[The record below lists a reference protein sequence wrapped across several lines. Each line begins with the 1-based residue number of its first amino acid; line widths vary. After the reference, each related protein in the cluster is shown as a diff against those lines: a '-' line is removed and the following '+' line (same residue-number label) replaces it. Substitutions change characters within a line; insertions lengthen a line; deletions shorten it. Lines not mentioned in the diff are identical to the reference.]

1 MKNPVIV
8 FAIFLSF
15 VVAAMSLPSN
25 VGAHSQNAVPQA
37 TPEKPLT
44 EDELS
49 SLLDQLK
56 EGLAELVG
64 DEDKATAIVE
74 KWDAREDLAGK
85 TRKQVLGLL
94 FNDLRTVITDRA
106 AQNSV
111 WVAWNSAPQQ
121 EPETTTSSGREG
133 LDEYIS
139 SLEYDANRLLSV
151 QSIGDVPRSEK
162 VLARQEQ
169 RVPGSGKVTQCTR
182 MTRSLSANFDDV
194 KILQPTRGTIFPG
207 SLVIADRSL
216 KDGGPRAIPSLA
228 RAPISLRVD
237 LPGASD
243 EGSFSVEQPSEANVR
258 TALNGILSGWNN
270 SGSYREGHAD
280 TNRSTSNIA
289 VSFSRDQTAI
299 GLGFDSNWVQGPL
312 SGLLNSISNLE
323 NTVATLLVKQVFY
336 TVSVNA
342 PESPAGFFAEG
353 VTAEQAQA
361 AFSST
366 SIPAYVSS
374 VSYGRLMMIRMKT
387 ENPVSA
393 AEAAAAL
400 KYAAGLGN
408 VHPSSKPRYDNI
420 LATSEITASTVG
432 VGGLVTTDTITA
444 ADIARRIKGGPMAY
458 SKANA
463 GVPVSFTVNFLK
475 DNAAARLGATTQYS
489 SQDCLDLPNYWL
501 EIQQWGAYMADYTVT
516 WDEPG
521 APGKKQ
527 EGRYSAGG
535 KMQVNFAGD
544 ATNIR
549 LNLRTM
555 SGWQIVDKVLQPN
568 ELNKVYQT
576 GGVATGPNFSVIQN

>member
-1 MKNPVIV
+1 MRNNVVV
-8 FAIFLSF
+8 FALVLALMVTALF
-15 VVAAMSLPSN
+15 VPSN
-25 VGAHSQNAVPQA
+25 VGAHSSKAVPQA
-37 TPEKPLT
+37 TPETPLS

-49 SLLDQLK
+49 TLLDSLK
-56 EGLAELVG
+56 EGLAGLVG
-64 DEDKATAIVE
+64 DEDKATAIAE

-94 FNDLRTVITDRA
+94 FNDLRTVISDRA
-106 AQNSV
+106 LQNSV
-111 WVAWNSAPQQ
+111 WAAWNSAPQQ
-121 EPETTTSSGREG
+121 EPKTTTSNGREA

-139 SLEYDANRLLSV
+139 SLEYDADSLLSV
-151 QSIGDVPRSEK
+151 QSTGDQPMFEK
-162 VLARQEQ
+162 VLGQQEQ
-169 RVPGSGKVTQCTR
+169 RVPASGKVTKCTR
-182 MTRSLSANFDDV
+182 ATRSLSANFDDIM
-194 KILQPTRGTIFPG
+194 ILQPTRGTIFPG

-243 EGSFSVEQPSEANVR
+243 KGSFSVEQPSEANVR
-258 TALNGILSGWNN
+258 TSLNGILSGWNN
-270 SGSYREGHAD
+270 SGSYREGHGD
-280 TNRSTSNIA
+280 TNRSTSKIA
-289 VSFSRDQTAI
+289 VSYSRDQTAI

-312 SGLLNSISNLE
+312 SGLLNSNSNLE

-361 AFSST
+361 AFSSA
-366 SIPAYVSS
+366 SVPAYIGS
-374 VSYGRLMMIRMKT
+374 VSYGRLMMIRIKT

-393 AEAAAAL
+393 ADAAAAL

-408 VHPSSKPRYDNI
+408 VSPSSKPKYDNI

-432 VGGLVTTDTITA
+432 VGGLVTADTITA

-475 DNAAARLGATTQYS
+475 DNAAARLGATTEYS
-489 SQDCLDLPNYWL
+489 SQDCREFPNYWL
-501 EIQQWGAYMADYTVT
+501 EIQQHGWYMADYTVT

-521 APGKKQ
+521 TPGKKQ
-527 EGRYSAGG
+527 EGRYSAGN
-535 KMQVNFAGD
+535 KMQVNFPGD

-549 LNLRTM
+549 IYLRTM
-555 SGWQIVDKVLQPN
+555 SGVPIVDKILQPS
-568 ELNKVYQT
+568 ELNKAYRTDGTAVT
-576 GGVATGPNFSVIQN
+576 TSFGLVQN

>member
-1 MKNPVIV
+1 MIT
-8 FAIFLSF
+8 ATF
-15 VVAAMSLPSN
+15 VPSN
-25 VGAHSQNAVPQA
+25 VGAYSSKAVPQA
-37 TPEKPLT
+37 TPETPLS

-49 SLLDQLK
+49 TLLDSLK

-64 DEDKATAIVE
+64 DEDKATAIAE

-94 FNDLRTVITDRA
+94 FNDLRTVISDRA
-106 AQNSV
+106 VQNSV
-111 WVAWNSAPQQ
+111 WAAWNSAPQQ
-121 EPETTTSSGREG
+121 EPETTASSGREG

-139 SLEYDANRLLSV
+139 SLEYDANSLLSV

-169 RVPGSGKVTQCTR
+169 RVPGSGKVTQCAR

-194 KILQPTRGTIFPG
+194 MILQPTRGTIFPG

-216 KDGGPRAIPSLA
+216 KDGGPRSIPSLA
-228 RAPISLRVD
+228 RAPINLRVD
-237 LPGASD
+237 LPGAAND
-243 EGSFSVEQPSEANVR
+243 GSFSVEQPSEANVR

-270 SGSYREGHAD
+270 SGSYREGQAD

-312 SGLLNSISNLE
+312 SGLLNSNSNLE

-336 TVSVNA
+336 TVSVDA
-342 PESPAGFFAEG
+342 PESPSGFFADG
-353 VTAEQAQA
+353 ANAGQAQS

-366 SIPAYVSS
+366 SVPAYVSS
-374 VSYGRLMMIRMKT
+374 VSYGRLMMIRLKT
-387 ENPVSA
+387 ERPVWA

-432 VGGLVTTDTITA
+432 VGGLVTTDTVTA

-475 DNAAARLGATTQYS
+475 DNATARLGATTQYS

-501 EIQQWGAYMADYTVT
+501 EIQQHGWYMADYTVT

-527 EGRYSAGG
+527 EGRYSAGN

-544 ATNIR
+544 ATNVRIY
-549 LNLRTM
+549 LRTM
-555 SGWQIVDKVLQPN
+555 SGVLIVDKILQPS
-568 ELNKVYQT
+568 ELNKAYRTDGTAVHT
-576 GGVATGPNFSVIQN
+576 SFGLVQN